1 MIPIIIFQVYYSTM
15 NMSACIISWTRRRVL
30 DALSSLSPLT
40 LTPLPHQRLSYAL
53 CVRHF
58 AFSTNANNYLDDFK
72 TETEVGPSG
81 IWNLDQRILHISTI
95 TITATTPIYHLDLS
109 ITLSSNPRSPAR
121 VSCDI
126 IVNLDQTRKLRNQKS
141 HFKITD
147 ARKEK
152 LPRYLGKQIIISI
165 YSFHLCNNVNF
176 TY

>member
-1 MIPIIIFQVYYSTM
+1 MIPIIIFKKNNSKM
-15 NMSACIISWTRRRVL
+15 NMSACIISRTRRRVL

-95 TITATTPIYHLDLS
+95 TITATTPIYHLDLP
-109 ITLSSNPRSPAR
+109 ITLSLNLRSPAR
-121 VSCDI
+121 VSCDN
-126 IVNLDQTRKLRNQKS
+126 IVNLDKTRKLRNQK
-141 HFKITD
+141 
-147 ARKEK
+147 R
-152 LPRYLGKQIIISI
+152 
-165 YSFHLCNNVNF
+165 SFHV
-176 TY
+176 TSETR

>member
-15 NMSACIISWTRRRVL
+15 NMSTCHFADQETSTRCTVIIITINTNT
-30 DALSSLSPLT
+30 APSPEVELRT
-40 LTPLPHQRLSYAL
+40 LRQAL
-53 CVRHF
+53 CLFHH
-58 AFSTNANNYLDDFK
+58 ANNYLDDFK

-141 HFKITD
+141 YFKITD

-152 LPRYLGKQIIISI
+152 LPRYFGKQIIISI